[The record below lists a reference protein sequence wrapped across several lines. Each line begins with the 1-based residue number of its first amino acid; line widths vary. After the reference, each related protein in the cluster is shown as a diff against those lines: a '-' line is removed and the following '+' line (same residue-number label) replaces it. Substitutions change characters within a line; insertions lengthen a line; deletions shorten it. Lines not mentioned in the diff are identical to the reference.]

1 VRILQ
6 VCSKYYPSI
15 GGLES
20 HVSNVSERLARQHQ
34 VTVFTCDASGKLPRE
49 GKINGVSIRR
59 FRSFSPGDAYN
70 LSLDMARELRKS

>member
-1 VRILQ
+1 MRILQ

-34 VTVFTCDASGKLPRE
+34 VTVFTGDASGKLPRE
-49 GKINGVSIRR
+49 EEIKTEGCFTLKLTKTFLEKEKGLN
-59 FRSFSPGDAYN
+59 
-70 LSLDMARELRKS
+70 E